1 MIWPRE
7 LTLFTVGWILRTV
20 LAGVVW
26 GPMVNADCICIAV
39 NLYLSEEGSMEAMLS
54 G

>member
-20 LAGVVW
+20 LAGVVC
-26 GPMVNADCICIAV
+26 GPH
-39 NLYLSEEGSMEAMLS
+39 GKR
-54 G
+54 